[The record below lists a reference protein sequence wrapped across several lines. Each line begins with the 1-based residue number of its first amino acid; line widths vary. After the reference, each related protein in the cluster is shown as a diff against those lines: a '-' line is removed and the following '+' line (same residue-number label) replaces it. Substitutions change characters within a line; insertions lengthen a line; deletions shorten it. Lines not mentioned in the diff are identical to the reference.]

1 MLNYKNMMMK
11 KLNNVK
17 IIAIAALLLFFPSC
31 SEEFLDRPP
40 EDSYSVADFYKTDD
54 QVRSSTNHLY
64 SKPWFNFITNVAWG
78 IGELSSGNGRT
89 WDPRNADFGN
99 FAITGEHGTLTQA
112 WESLY
117 AVIAQSNSLINT
129 LPTAVGED
137 VSVEVT
143 NNAIGEARFVRATA
157 YFYLVRIFGSVPIIA
172 DNTEY
177 VLEPV
182 VPRNP
187 EEDVYEFIKRDLMFA
202 MENLDDNTRGS
213 NYDENARV
221 SSGSAKAML
230 AKIYLYEE
238 NYSEAYRLADEVIN
252 SGEFK
257 LYGGDAEDGDPSG
270 SYYDLFLTEND
281 NNPESIFALQWS
293 TSGQYAEGNGLQSL
307 FAQAGIT
314 GFSDGY
320 SAIGPSLDLQEAY
333 EDQEEDLR
341 YYATIM
347 APGAE
352 YPDLNDGFTVSE
364 NVNHQGTNVGIKKY
378 VVGNA
383 ASNGGGGMQSYPNNT
398 YILRYAELLLIH
410 AEAALMGG
418 GSVEEGTESL
428 NKVRRRAGLEDIDN
442 PTIDDVFQ
450 ERRIE
455 LAFEFEFW
463 YDVVRRGPDFAI
475 NFLAQTER
483 GTFNND
489 TTPPT
494 VASETFTPN
503 MDDLLFPYPSNET
516 QNNPALLEAP
526 VPYDF
531 DEE

>member
-1 MLNYKNMMMK
+1 MK
-11 KLNNVK
+11 KFLKTKVLFLLA
-17 IIAIAALLLFFPSC
+17 AILIVASC
-31 SEEFLDRPP
+31 SKDFLERPP
-40 EDSYSVADFYKTDD
+40 EDSYSAAEFYQTDA
-54 QVRSSTNHLY
+54 QVRNSTNHLY
-64 SKPWFNFITNVAWG
+64 SIPWYNFISNVAWA

-89 WDPRNADFGN
+89 WDPRNADFVN
-99 FAITGEHGTLTQA
+99 FAITGEHGTLTQS

-117 AVIAQSNSLINT
+117 AVIAQSNSVINNLET
-129 LPTAVGED
+129 SVGTD
-137 VSVEVT
+137 VSPAIV
-143 NNAIGEARFVRATA
+143 NNAMGEARFIRATA

-172 DNTEY
+172 DNRDY

-187 EEDVYEFIKRDLMFA
+187 VEDVYTFIKRDLEFA
-202 MENLDDNTRGS
+202 MENLEEKTRGS

-230 AKIYLYEE
+230 SKIYLYEE
-238 NYSEAYRLADEVIN
+238 NWSMAYQLSEEVIN

-257 LYGGDAEDGDPSG
+257 LYGGEGPDGDPSG
-270 SYYDLFLTEND
+270 SYYDLFLTAND

-293 TSGQYAEGNGLQSL
+293 NSGQYAEGNGLQSL

-333 EDQEEDLR
+333 EDKEEDLR

-347 APGAE
+347 DPGAY
-352 YPDLNDGFTVSE
+352 YPDLNDGYTVSE

-398 YILRYAELLLIH
+398 YILRYGELLLIN
-410 AEAALMGG
+410 AEAAIRGG
-418 GSVEEGTESL
+418 GPYEQGVESL
-428 NKVRRRAGLEDIDN
+428 NKVRVRAGLEPLQN

-455 LAFEFEFW
+455 LAFEFEWW
-463 YDVVRRGPDFAI
+463 YDVVRRGPEFALDY
-475 NFLAQTER
+475 LANTER

-494 VASETFTPN
+494 VSSETYTPN

-516 QNNPALLEAP
+516 QNNPALLEPP

-531 DEE
+531 NDGNE

>member
-1 MLNYKNMMMK
+1 MKNLLNR
-11 KLNNVK
+11 KLTVLFAA
-17 IIAIAALLLFFPSC
+17 IILFTAC
-31 SEEFLDRPP
+31 SEDFLDRPP
-40 EDSYSVADFYKTDD
+40 EDSYSADTFYNTED
-54 QVRSSTNHLY
+54 QVTNSTNHLY
-64 SKPWFNFITNVAWG
+64 SKPWFNFITNVAWA

-89 WDPRNADFGN
+89 WDARNSDFGN
-99 FAITGEHGTLTQA
+99 FAITGEHGTLTQS

-117 AVIAQSNSLINT
+117 AVIGQSNTLINT
-129 LPTAVGED
+129 LPDAVSQD
-137 VSVEVT
+137 VSQDVV
-143 NNAIGEARFVRATA
+143 NNALGEARFIRATA

-172 DNTEY
+172 DNNEY

-187 EEDVYEFIKRDLMFA
+187 VEDVYEFIKRDYQFA
-202 MENLDDNTRGS
+202 IENLDEKTRGA
-213 NYDENARV
+213 NYENNARV

-238 NYSEAYRLADEVIN
+238 NYSEAYRLANEVIN

-257 LYGGDAEDGDPSG
+257 LYGGDAEDGDPTG
-270 SYYDLFLTEND
+270 SYYDLFLTAND

-293 TSGQYAEGNGLQSL
+293 TSGQYSEGNGLQSL

-320 SAIGPSLDLQEAY
+320 SAIGPSIDLQEAY
-333 EDQEEDLR
+333 EDQEEDER

-347 APGAE
+347 DPGSY
-352 YPDLNDGFTVSE
+352 YPDLNGGYTVSE

-383 ASNGGGGMQSYPNNT
+383 ETNGGGQMQSYPNNT
-398 YILRYAELLLIH
+398 YIMRYAELLLIH

-418 GSVEEGTESL
+418 GSVAEGKESL
-428 NKVRRRAGLEDIDN
+428 NKVRRRAGLENIEN
-442 PTIDDVFQ
+442 PTIEDIFQ

-463 YDVVRRGPDFAI
+463 YDVVRRGPDFALD
-475 NFLAQTER
+475 FLAQTER

-494 VASETFTPN
+494 ITSEMFTPN
-503 MDDLLFPYPSNET
+503 MEDLTFPYPSNET

-531 DEE
+531 DDEQ

>member
-1 MLNYKNMMMK
+1 MK
-11 KLNNVK
+11 KFLTTK
-17 IIAIAALLLFFPSC
+17 GAILLVVTFLCFPSC
-31 SEEFLDRPP
+31 SEDFLERPP
-40 EDSYSVADFYKTDD
+40 EDSYSAATFYKTVD
-54 QVRSSTNHLY
+54 QVEASANHLY
-64 SKPWFNFITNVAWG
+64 SRPWYNFISNVAWA

-89 WDPRNADFGN
+89 WDPRNADFDN
-99 FAITGEHGTLTQA
+99 FAITGEHNTLTQA

-129 LPTAVGED
+129 LPD
-137 VSVEVT
+137 SVDPSVPQEVV
-143 NNAIGEARFVRATA
+143 NNSLGEARFIRATA

-172 DNTEY
+172 DNTDY

-202 MENLDDNTRGS
+202 MENLYDKTRGS
-213 NYDENARV
+213 NYDLNARV

-230 AKIYLYEE
+230 AKIYLYEK
-238 NYSEAYRLADEVIN
+238 NWAKAYELSNEVIN

-257 LYGGDAEDGDPSG
+257 LYGGTGVDGDLSG
-270 SYYDLFLTEND
+270 SYYDLFLTAND

-293 TSGQYAEGNGLQSL
+293 TSGQYSEGNGLQSL

-320 SAIGPSLDLQEAY
+320 SAIGPSLDLQNAY
-333 EDQEEDLR
+333 EDTEQDLR

-347 APGAE
+347 DPGSY
-352 YPDLNDGFTVSE
+352 YPDLNGGYTVSQ
-364 NVNHQGTNVGIKKY
+364 NVDHQGTNVGVKKY
-378 VVGNA
+378 VIGNA
-383 ASNGGGGMQSYPNNT
+383 ATNGGGGQQSYPNNT
-398 YILRYAELLLIH
+398 YILRYGELLLIH
-410 AEAALMGG
+410 AEAALNGG
-418 GSVEEGTESL
+418 GSYDEGVRSL
-428 NKVRRRAGLEDIDN
+428 NKVRERAGLEPITN
-442 PTIDDVFQ
+442 PNLEDVFQ

-463 YDVVRRGPDFAI
+463 YDVVRQGPEFAL
-475 NFLAQTER
+475 NFLANTER
-483 GTFNND
+483 GTYNDD

-494 VASETFTPN
+494 VNSEMYAPT

-516 QNNPALLEAP
+516 QNNPALLEPP

-531 DEE
+531 NEDE

>member
-1 MLNYKNMMMK
+1 MK
-11 KLNNVK
+11 KLLKTK
-17 IIAIAALLLFFPSC
+17 IVILIAAFLCFPSC
-31 SEEFLDRPP
+31 SKDFLERPP
-40 EDSYSVADFYKTDD
+40 EDSYSAATFYKTTD
-54 QVRSSTNHLY
+54 QVEAAANHLY
-64 SKPWFNFITNVAWG
+64 SRPWYNFISNVAWA

-89 WDPRNADFGN
+89 WDPRNADFDN
-99 FAITGEHGTLTQA
+99 FAITGEHGTLTQS

-129 LPTAVGED
+129 LPNSVGPD
-137 VSVEVT
+137 VPQEVI
-143 NNAIGEARFVRATA
+143 NNSLGEARFIRATA

-172 DNTEY
+172 DNTDY

-187 EEDVYEFIKRDLMFA
+187 VEDVYEFIKRDLTFA
-202 MENLDDNTRGS
+202 MENLYDKTRGS
-213 NYDENARV
+213 NYELNARV

-238 NYSEAYRLADEVIN
+238 NWSKAYELSNEVIN

-257 LYGGDAEDGDPSG
+257 LYGGTGVDGDPSG
-270 SYYDLFLTEND
+270 SYYDLFLTAND

-293 TSGQYAEGNGLQSL
+293 TSGQYSEGNALQSL

-314 GFSDGY
+314 GFSDGW
-320 SAIGPSLDLQEAY
+320 SAIGPSLDLQAAY
-333 EDQEEDLR
+333 EDKEKDLR

-347 APGAE
+347 DPGAY
-352 YPDLNDGFTVSE
+352 YPDLNGGYTVSE
-364 NVNHQGTNVGIKKY
+364 NVDHQGTNVGIKKY

-383 ASNGGGGMQSYPNNT
+383 ATNGGGAQQSYPNNT

-410 AEAALMGG
+410 AEAALNGG
-418 GSVEEGTESL
+418 GPYEEGVKSL
-428 NKVRRRAGLEDIDN
+428 NKVRARAGLEPITN
-442 PTIDDVFQ
+442 PTLEDVFH

-463 YDVVRRGPDFAI
+463 YDVVRQGPEFAI
-475 NFLAQTER
+475 DFLANTER
-483 GTFNND
+483 GTFNDD

-494 VASETFTPN
+494 VNSEMYTPT

-516 QNNPALLEAP
+516 QNNPALLQPP

-531 DEE
+531 SEQE